1 MKKKENIKDNYP
13 WYKFYVGIKKHLN
26 YPECSMYEVVL
37 NTANKYP
44 ANIAFSYY
52 GNKVTYRSFIRKID
66 EAACAF
72 IRMGVKKGD
81 YVTIAMPNTPE
92 ALTCFYALNK
102 LGAICNMMHPLSS
115 EEEFKYGINLVKS
128 KYLMVADIAYQK
140 IKNIRKDICVEKIL
154 YAPVCESM
162 DPIMTIGYK
171 LTAGRGAAKCDSD
184 AIPYYRFIARA
195 KFHKGKVKNE
205 SKSEDVAVIL
215 HSGGT
220 TGKPKGIE
228 LTNKNLNAVVLSGI
242 EINKRIG
249 PGVTLLGIMPI
260 FHGFGLAISYH
271 SSFSCGG
278 TTIML
283 PSVSPKTFDQTILKY
298 KPNIIA
304 CVPSLLETLTNS
316 KKMVDADL
324 SFIKDVVVGGDALSG
339 KLQGE
344 LDEFLYDHGS
354 EAHVTCAFGLTE
366 SSAGNAMVPK
376 EKVKKESIGIP
387 LPDCIVKIVDPK
399 TNKELPYG
407 EVGELVINAPTVMK
421 GYFND
426 KEETD
431 KVLKK
436 HSDGKIWLHTGDLG
450 YMDEDGF
457 IFFKS
462 RLKRMIVSSGY
473 NIYPGQ
479 IEEILNKH
487 PYIKTSVAVGVPHPY
502 KKEVVKVYIVLK
514 DGIVLNSEVKKSI
527 RSYCEKNIAKYAL
540 PYAYG
545 YRKELPRTK
554 VGKIAYRDL
563 INSEEIEDDTQ
574 R

>member
-1 MKKKENIKDNYP
+1 MKNKENENYP
-13 WYKFYVGIKKHLN
+13 WYKFYIGMKKHLD
-26 YPECSMYEVVL
+26 YPECSMYEMVR
-37 NTANKYP
+37 NTSSKYP
-44 ANIAFSYY
+44 SNIAYSYY
-52 GNKVTYRSFIRKID
+52 GNKVTYKTFISKID

-140 IKNIRKDICVEKIL
+140 IKNIRSEICVEKIL

-162 DPIMTIGYK
+162 DPLMKIGYK
-171 LTAGRGAAKCDSD
+171 LTAGRGAAKCDD
-184 AIPYYRFIARA
+184 NALPYYRFIARA
-195 KFHKGKVKNE
+195 KFHKEKVKVQ

-228 LTNKNLNAVVLSGI
+228 LTNKNLNAVVLEGI
-242 EINKRIG
+242 EIEKMLG
-249 PGVTLLGIMPI
+249 PNMTLLGIMPI
-260 FHGFGLAISYH
+260 FHGFGLAISFH
-271 SSFSCGG
+271 SSFSIGAHA
-278 TTIML
+278 IIL
-283 PSVSPKTFDQTILKY
+283 PSVSPKTFDETILKY

-304 CVPSLLETLTNS
+304 CVPSLLETITKS

-324 SFIKDVVVGGDALSG
+324 SFIKDVFVGGDILSE
-339 KLQGE
+339 KLQEE
-344 LDEFLYDHGS
+344 LDEFLYDHGC
-354 EAHVTCAFGLTE
+354 EAHITCAFGLTE
-366 SSAGNAMVPK
+366 SSAGNAVMPK
-376 EKVKKESIGIP
+376 EKVKKGSIGIP
-387 LPDCIVKIVDPK
+387 IPDCIIKIVDPK

-407 EVGELVINAPTVMK
+407 EVGEIAINSPTVMK

-426 KEETD
+426 PEETE

-436 HSDGKIWLHTGDLG
+436 HKDGKTWLHTGDLA

-487 PYIKTSVAVGVPHPY
+487 PKVKTCVAVGVPHPY

-514 DGIVLNSEVKKSI
+514 DGIVLNSEVKKDI
-527 RSYCEKNIAKYAL
+527 RNYCEKNIAKYAL

-554 VGKIAYRDL
+554 VGKVAYRDL
-563 INSEEIEDDTQ
+563 INSEEPEDDTH

>member
-1 MKKKENIKDNYP
+1 MRFIKKEMEKDNYP
-13 WYKFYVGIKKHLN
+13 WYKYYVGVKKHLD
-26 YPECSMYEVVL
+26 YPECSMYEMVL
-37 NTANKYP
+37 NTSKKYP
-44 ANIAFSYY
+44 SNIAYSYY
-52 GNKVTYRSFIRKID
+52 GNKVTYHSFIRKID

-140 IKNIRKDICVEKIL
+140 IKNVRKKLTVEKIL

-162 DPIMTIGYK
+162 DPFMKIGYK

-195 KFHKGKVKNE
+195 KFHKGKVKIA
-205 SKSEDVAVIL
+205 SASDDVAVIL

-228 LTNKNLNAVVLSGI
+228 LTNKNMNSVVISGI
-242 EINKRIG
+242 EMNKVIG
-249 PGVTLLGIMPI
+249 PGNTLLGIMPI
-260 FHGFGLAISYH
+260 FHGFGLGISYH

-304 CVPSLLETLTNS
+304 CVPSLLETLTSS

-339 KLQGE
+339 KLQNK

-366 SSAGNAMVPK
+366 SSAGNAMIPK

-387 LPDCIVKIVDPK
+387 IPDCVIKIVDPN

-407 EVGELVINAPTVMK
+407 EVGEIVINAPTVMK

-436 HSDGKIWLHTGDLG
+436 HSDGKIWLHTGDLA
-450 YMDEDGF
+450 YMDDDGF

-479 IEEILNKH
+479 IEEILNAH
-487 PYIKTSVAVGVPHPY
+487 PYVKTCIAVGVPHPY
-502 KKEVVKVYIVLK
+502 KKEVVKVYIVLN
-514 DGIVLNSEVKKSI
+514 DNIELNSEVKKSI
-527 RSYCEKNIAKYAL
+527 KSHCEKNIAKYAL

-563 INSEEIEDDTQ
+563 INSEDVEE
-574 R
+574 

>member
-1 MKKKENIKDNYP
+1 MKNKENENYP
-13 WYKFYVGIKKHLN
+13 WYKFYVGMKKHLD
-26 YPECSMYEVVL
+26 YPECSMYEMVR
-37 NTANKYP
+37 NTSSKYP
-44 ANIAFSYY
+44 ENVAYSYY
-52 GNKVTYRSFIRKID
+52 GNKVTYKTFISKID

-140 IKNIRKDICVEKIL
+140 IKNIRKDITVEKVL
-154 YAPVCESM
+154 YAPICESM
-162 DPIMTIGYK
+162 DPLMKIGYK

-184 AIPYYRFIARA
+184 ALPYYRFIARA
-195 KFHKGKVKNE
+195 KFHKEKVKVS

-228 LTNKNLNAVVLSGI
+228 LTNKNMNAVILEGI
-242 EINKRIG
+242 EANKVLG
-249 PGVTLLGIMPI
+249 PGISLLGIMPI
-260 FHGFGLAISYH
+260 FHGFGLGISYH
-271 SSFSCGG
+271 SSFSIGG
-278 TTIML
+278 HVIML
-283 PSVSPKTFDQTILKY
+283 PSVSPKTFDETILKY

-304 CVPSLLETLTNS
+304 CVPSLLETITNS

-324 SFIKDVVVGGDALSG
+324 SFIKDVVVGGDMLSE
-339 KLQGE
+339 KLQAE

-354 EAHVTCAFGLTE
+354 EAHITCAFGLTE
-366 SSAGNAMVPK
+366 SSAGNAMMPK
-376 EKVKKESIGIP
+376 EKVKKGSIGIP
-387 LPDCIVKIVDPK
+387 IPDCIIKIVDPK

-407 EVGELVINAPTVMK
+407 EVGEIAINAPTVMK

-426 KEETD
+426 PEETE

-436 HSDGKIWLHTGDLG
+436 HKDGKMWLHTGDLA

-487 PYIKTSVAVGVPHPY
+487 PKVKTSVAVGVPHPY

-514 DGIVLNSEVKKSI
+514 DGVVLNSEVKKDI
-527 RSYCEKNIAKYAL
+527 RSYCERNIAKYAL

-554 VGKIAYRDL
+554 VGKVAYREL
-563 INSEEIEDDTQ
+563 INSEEPEDDTQ

>member
-1 MKKKENIKDNYP
+1 MRFIKKEMEKDNYP
-13 WYKFYVGIKKHLN
+13 WYKYYIGVKKHLD
-26 YPECSMYEVVL
+26 YPECSMYEMVL
-37 NTANKYP
+37 NTSKKYP
-44 ANIAFSYY
+44 SNIAYSYY
-52 GNKVTYRSFIRKID
+52 GNKVTYHSFIRKID

-140 IKNIRKDICVEKIL
+140 IKNVRKKLTVEKIL

-162 DPIMTIGYK
+162 DPFMKIGYK

-195 KFHKGKVKNE
+195 KFHKGKVKIA
-205 SKSEDVAVIL
+205 SASDDVAVIL

-228 LTNKNLNAVVLSGI
+228 LTNKNMNSVVISGI
-242 EINKRIG
+242 EMNKVIG
-249 PGVTLLGIMPI
+249 PGNTLLGIMPI
-260 FHGFGLAISYH
+260 FHGFGLGISYH
-271 SSFSCGG
+271 LSFSCGG

-304 CVPSLLETLTNS
+304 CVPSLLETLTSS

-339 KLQGE
+339 KLQNK

-366 SSAGNAMVPK
+366 SSAGNAMIPK

-387 LPDCIVKIVDPK
+387 IPDCVIKIVDPN

-407 EVGELVINAPTVMK
+407 EVGEIVINAPTVMK

-436 HSDGKIWLHTGDLG
+436 HSDGKIWLHTGDLA
-450 YMDEDGF
+450 YMDDDGF

-479 IEEILNKH
+479 IEEILNAH
-487 PYIKTSVAVGVPHPY
+487 PYVKTCIAVGVPHPY
-502 KKEVVKVYIVLK
+502 KKEVVKVYIVLN
-514 DGIVLNSEVKKSI
+514 DNIELNSEVKKSI
-527 RSYCEKNIAKYAL
+527 KSHCEKNIAKYAL

-563 INSEEIEDDTQ
+563 INSEDVEE
-574 R
+574 